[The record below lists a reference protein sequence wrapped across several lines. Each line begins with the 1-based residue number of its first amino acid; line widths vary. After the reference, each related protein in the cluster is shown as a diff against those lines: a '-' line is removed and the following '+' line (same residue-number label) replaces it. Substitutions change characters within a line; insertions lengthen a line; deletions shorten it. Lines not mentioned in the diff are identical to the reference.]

1 MLDARPEWKKKVLL
15 ISSEGP
21 GIRMLRGMERR
32 QILMKMLTGSETED
46 FCAWLAKAAEEPR
59 AGCQI
64 CFEYNP
70 TSMI

>member
-1 MLDARPEWKKKVLL
+1 MLLL
-15 ISSEGP
+15 SGEGP

-32 QILMKMLTGSETED
+32 QILMKMLTGSETEA
-46 FCAWLAKAAEEPR
+46 FCAWLAEQAETPR
-59 AGCQI
+59 AGCVI